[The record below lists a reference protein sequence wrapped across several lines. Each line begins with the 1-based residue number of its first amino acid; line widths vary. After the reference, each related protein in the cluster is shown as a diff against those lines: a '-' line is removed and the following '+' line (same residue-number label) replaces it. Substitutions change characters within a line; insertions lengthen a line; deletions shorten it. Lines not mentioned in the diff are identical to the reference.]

1 MQTKIYELV
10 GSLGDGGAETLVK
23 DYALKLDKEKFDV
36 TVVVWNDPRES
47 ANVKRLREN
56 QIRILPVYH
65 KLSYFERVIRKIFGK
80 RYTAYR
86 LGRLVDKEKPDIIHV
101 HLQNLQTLSY
111 ISKKLTSIKLFYTC
125 HSLPENMIGRPGT
138 SEFEAARLLI
148 DLNKLQMIALHEAM
162 ADEINTMFEID
173 NTAILNNGIDV
184 ARFENVDKTKLEI
197 REQIG
202 IPQNAFV
209 LGHIGRFSYAKNH
222 EFLLEFFEKIHKKNS
237 NAFLLLVGAG
247 ELKEHVTE
255 NIKNRGLEQSVLI
268 LSNRKDT
275 ECLYKAM
282 DVFAFP
288 SRYEGFPVSIIEA
301 QAAGLRCFISD
312 RVPKETCATDLVSY
326 LSLDST
332 DIWVEAIENG
342 AEIYHSARTL
352 EQYDMKEII
361 KQLQNMYMM
370 ENDK

>member
-1 MQTKIYELV
+1 MRTKVYELV

-23 DYALKLDKEKFDV
+23 DYALTLDKEKFDI

-65 KLSYFERVIRKIFGK
+65 RPSYFERVIRKIFGK

-125 HSLPENMIGRPGT
+125 HSLPENMIGRTGS
-138 SEFEAARLLI
+138 SEFDAAKLLI

-162 ADEINTMFEID
+162 ADEIDTMFGIN

-209 LGHIGRFSYAKNH
+209 IGHIGRFSYAKNH
-222 EFLLEFFEKIHKKNS
+222 ELLLELFEKIHKKNP

-247 ELKEHVTE
+247 ELKEHVAET
-255 NIKNRGLEQSVLI
+255 IKKRGLEQSVLI

-275 ECLYKAM
+275 ECLYKTM

-288 SRYEGFPVSIIEA
+288 SRYEGFATAVIEA
-301 QAAGLRCFISD
+301 QAAGLRCFVSD
-312 RVPKETCATDLVSY
+312 QVPKETCATDLVSY
-326 LSLDST
+326 LSIDSS
-332 DIWVEAIENG
+332 DIWAYAIEHR
-342 AEIYHSARTL
+342 AETYHSDRSL

-361 KQLQNMYMM
+361 KKLQNMYMM

>member
-1 MQTKIYELV
+1 MRTKIYELV

-23 DYALKLDKEKFDV
+23 DYALKLDREKFDV
-36 TVVVWNDPRES
+36 TVVVWNDPRKS
-47 ANVKRLREN
+47 ANVKRMREN

-65 KLSYFERVIRKIFGK
+65 KPSYFERLVRKIFGK

-86 LGRLVDKEKPDIIHV
+86 LGRLIDKEKPDIIHV
-101 HLQNLQTLSY
+101 HLQNLRTLSY
-111 ISKKLTSIKLFYTC
+111 ISKKLTGIKLFYTC
-125 HSLPENMIGRPGT
+125 HSLPENMIGRPGD
-138 SEFEAARLLI
+138 SEYEAARLLI
-148 DLNKLQMIALHEAM
+148 DANKLQMIALHEAM
-162 ADEINTMFEID
+162 ADEINAMFGID

-184 ARFENVDKTKLEI
+184 ARFENVSKTKLEI

-209 LGHIGRFSYAKNH
+209 IGHIGRFSYAKNH
-222 EFLLEFFEKIHKKNS
+222 EFLLEFFDKVHKKDS

-247 ELKEHVTE
+247 ELKENVSE
-255 NIKNRGLEQSVLI
+255 NIENRGLGQSVLI
-268 LSNRKDT
+268 LSNWKDT

-301 QAAGLRCFISD
+301 QAAGLRCFVSNQ
-312 RVPKETCATDLVSY
+312 VPKETCATNLVSY
-326 LSLDST
+326 LSIDSS
-332 DIWVEAIENG
+332 DIWVHAIENG
-342 AEIYHSARTL
+342 AEIYQSDRTL

-361 KQLQNMYMM
+361 KRLQSIYMM
-370 ENDK
+370 EK